1 MDEVVTR
8 AVLLCCGIVAEA
20 NGLAE
25 VEDWKIDP
33 KSQLV
38 VLWQKPEPKP
48 ANTPLVVVGAG
59 AGAGMLKLMPPT
71 PDRMLTPL
79 TGSDKATVFDTQACA
94 ADVAADVEDNDVLLE
109 DIKDEDEGNEPN
121 TNGMF
126 VVVKLGSGMLEN
138 GLTGGFDC
146 VASDAKLVMDPNEN
160 SGIGFAV
167 VLLEDAL
174 TAEIDVLS
182 SFRRLDCLIES
193 ASTSFCSQSR
203 WRDGETERSQT
214 DNRALASNNDD
225 SILASAT
232 RLEG

>member
-33 KSQLV
+33 KSLV

-48 ANTPLVVVGAG
+48 ATTPLVVVG

-71 PDRMLTPL
+71 PDRMLTSL
-79 TGSDKATVFDTQACA
+79 TGSDKETDLDTQSGA
-94 ADVAADVEDNDVLLE
+94 ADVTADVEDNDVLLE
-109 DIKDEDEGNEPN
+109 DVKDEDGGSEPN

-138 GLTGGFDC
+138 GLTGGFDW

-160 SGIGFAV
+160 SGI
-167 VLLEDAL
+167 
-174 TAEIDVLS
+174 
-182 SFRRLDCLIES
+182 
-193 ASTSFCSQSR
+193 
-203 WRDGETERSQT
+203 
-214 DNRALASNNDD
+214 
-225 SILASAT
+225 
-232 RLEG
+232 